1 MNVFDNVDIITI
13 YWFLTTSICFH
24 SRVFPRVQLQIEL
37 KLCQSQCSTSTQHIV
52 WQTWIDS
59 QLSQKCF
66 LNPIAPLW
74 SRPMTSETIYPS
86 EYVLVEPSTEHAY
99 HVGKRRCDRAYHSP
113 SDYKISSK
121 SDHGPS
127 ADLWCHIDFQDGG
140 CDGAVLIPISGF
152 VLGDVALLRR
162 SRSFS
167 KQNFHDWD
175 MEKPTFGILPIDKN
189 TAEVPQGR
197 VPAAYFVYSVV

>member
-1 MNVFDNVDIITI
+1 MS
-13 YWFLTTSICFH
+13 LTTSILSQFIDFSQH
-24 SRVFPRVQLQIEL
+24 QFAFIRVFFRASNCKSNSNYVSHNVRHRLNTL
-37 KLCQSQCSTSTQHIV
+37 HD
-52 WQTWIDS
+52 TWIDS

-140 CDGAVLIPISGF
+140 CDGAVWFRFPVSYWVTSLSWEGQDLSANKIFTTEIWKNQ
-152 VLGDVALLRR
+152 R
-162 SRSFS
+162 S
-167 KQNFHDWD
+167 
-175 MEKPTFGILPIDKN
+175 
-189 TAEVPQGR
+189 
-197 VPAAYFVYSVV
+197 AYCR